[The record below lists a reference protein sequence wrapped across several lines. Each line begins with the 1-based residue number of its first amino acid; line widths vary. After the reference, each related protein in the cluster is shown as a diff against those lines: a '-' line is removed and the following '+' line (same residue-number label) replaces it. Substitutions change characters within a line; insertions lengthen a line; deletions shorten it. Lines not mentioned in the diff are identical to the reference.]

1 MITTI
6 GSEAPVVIGQD
17 LFTPLPFQVTAV
29 RRETADTF
37 TLRLRPPD
45 GRTFS
50 FQPGQFNMLYVFG
63 VGEVAISISGTYP
76 RTQDLEHTVR
86 AVGYVTRALVRLRRG
101 DVVGVRGPFGRGWPV
116 EEARGRDVLIIAGGI
131 GLAPLRPALR
141 HLMAHRSDYERIVLL
156 YGARTPR
163 DLLYRPELE
172 GWRRR
177 FDLHSFV
184 TVDRGDDSWRGHVGV
199 VTTLLPLA
207 ERLLDLRRALVMMC
221 GPEIMMR
228 VAARELEYRGIPLD
242 QVFVSLE
249 RNMKCGVALCGH
261 CQIGPLF
268 ICQDGPVFRLSQV
281 YSFMETREF

>member
-1 MITTI
+1 MIAAT
-6 GSEAPVVIGQD
+6 GPEAPVVVEQD

-45 GRTFS
+45 GRPFS
-50 FQPGQFNMLYVFG
+50 FWPGQFNMLYVFG
-63 VGEVAISISGTYP
+63 VGEVAISISGVHP
-76 RTQDLEHTVR
+76 RTHDLEHTVR
-86 AVGYVTRALVRLRRG
+86 AVGYVTRALVRLHRG
-101 DVVGVRGPFGRGWPV
+101 DVVGVRGPYGRGWPV

-141 HLMAHRSDYERIVLL
+141 HMMAYRSNYERIVLL

-163 DLLYRPELE
+163 DLLYRLELE
-172 GWRRR
+172 HWRGR
-177 FDLHSFV
+177 FDLHTFV
-184 TVDRGDDSWRGHVGV
+184 TVDRGDEAWRGHIGV

-207 ERLLDLRRALVMMC
+207 ERLLDLRHALVMMC

-228 VAARELEYRGIPLD
+228 VAARELENRGVPPD

-249 RNMKCGVALCGH
+249 RNMKCGVAMCGH
-261 CQIGPLF
+261 CQLGPLF
-268 ICQDGPVFRLSQV
+268 ICRDGPVFPLSQV
-281 YSFMETREF
+281 YTFMETREF